1 PRRIS
6 SFAIAKNRSIDRKR
20 GSAPNLPFGKVRP
33 LRKRTPNGGVEG
45 ARCFLAHGTSTAFS
59 KEEGTMTMG
68 RTILASLFAAG
79 IFASP
84 ASAQERDADNP
95 LEPGLWEANLSASAA
110 YQNFDSG
117 GERFEIGGT
126 ASLGYFLTEWF
137 ELGGE
142 ISYIFSE
149 LDLPTSETQ
158 TTSLLAGPRIVIN
171 VPTGSPFVPYGIASG
186 GVAWAETEVND
197 MDVFE
202 E

>member
-1 PRRIS
+1 
-6 SFAIAKNRSIDRKR
+6 
-20 GSAPNLPFGKVRP
+20 
-33 LRKRTPNGGVEG
+33 
-45 ARCFLAHGTSTAFS
+45 
-59 KEEGTMTMG
+59 MTMG

-202 E
+202 EVGGYWQAGGGIRIFLNEFSALNIQVTYRQIHLNDVDMIDGIVGEAGFAVFF